1 MEMHGARDRWV
12 ILDVGE
18 TLVDET
24 RVWSIWADELG
35 VPRLTFMAA
44 LGAVIDRTGEH
55 REVFELLGF
64 PDWRDRYAAVS
75 AAYGGFREDDLYADA
90 LPATRA
96 LADDGYRL
104 AIFANQP
111 VSRSG
116 ELRALG
122 FDPEVMAM
130 SDEMGV
136 SKPDPAFF
144 ARALALLGDP
154 PPGSVAYVGDRLDN
168 DVVPSGAAGMR
179 AVWLRRGPW
188 GVIHSLPPEVEPALV
203 VGSLAELAERIGEA
217 WPEG

>member
-1 MEMHGARDRWV
+1 MRGARDRWV

-55 REVFELLGF
+55 REVFDLLGF
-64 PDWRDRYAAVS
+64 PDWRARYPAFT
-75 AAYGGFREDDLYADA
+75 AAYGSFREDDLYADA
-90 LPATRA
+90 LPAVRA
-96 LADDGYRL
+96 LMDDGFRL

-136 SKPDPAFF
+136 SKPDAAFF

-154 PPGSVAYVGDRLDN
+154 PPGSVAYVGDRIDN
-168 DVVPSGAAGMR
+168 DVVPSSAAGMR
-179 AVWLRRGPW
+179 AIWLRRGPW
-188 GVIHSLPPEVEPALV
+188 GVIHSLPPEVQPALV
-203 VGSLAELAERIGEA
+203 VRSLAELAERIGEA
-217 WPEG
+217 WPQG